1 MCYCFETCVG
11 FLVLMIS
18 LMNKSRWL
26 ICWFKESTITV
37 WRKHGNNFKQT
48 KMHHLL
54 IWFLFTG
61 WFNRMTNTST
71 IRIRCMLGPTV
82 LYTCVYTWIPNFF
95 VFLYFIKESKHV
107 TIFTSKY
114 IDISYQTYSLDTSIQ
129 LKIKSSLHWK
139 TRFVYI
145 NVYIVYAWFG
155 QLFIIGVDLG
165 KQEDICVDYHTC
177 YMALERIVYWW
188 LLCKQAIVHQ
198 VKFTT
203 IYSRAKCSLVPL
215 DYRRHW
221 VQRKPYFA

>member
-95 VFLYFIKESKHV
+95 VFLYFIKESKDV

-145 NVYIVYAWFG
+145 MYTLYMLDLDNLLSVLIWVNKKTSALIIIHAIWNWNE
-155 QLFIIGVDLG
+155 LFTGDFYVNR
-165 KQEDICVDYHTC
+165 Q
-177 YMALERIVYWW
+177 
-188 LLCKQAIVHQ
+188 
-198 VKFTT
+198 
-203 IYSRAKCSLVPL
+203 
-215 DYRRHW
+215 
-221 VQRKPYFA
+221 